1 MSENAGGSR
10 KFQYVAVTRLDKYS
24 EEPTDRQV
32 RCLCCQDFGIIPG
45 AVLAKYVE
53 VVPGRG
59 RTLSPELIVRPW
71 DAVVSA
77 PMACSAT
84 GCRAYPEKFNWGADT
99 WLSAQQCDFI
109 AAEERRF
116 RMNEAVEEAKLK
128 ADKALHESGK
138 VADLNAR
145 RAIQQASAAIGREMP
160 TAPPPP
166 EPIEAVAV
174 GDDIGWEDW

>member
-1 MSENAGGSR
+1 MLENATGSR
-10 KFQYVAVTRLDKYS
+10 KFQYVAVTRLDKYA

-45 AVLAKYVE
+45 SVLSKYVE

-59 RTLSPELIVRPW
+59 RTLPAEIAARPW
-71 DAVVSA
+71 DAVVST

-84 GCRAYPEKFNWGADT
+84 GCHVYHAKFMEHSADS
-99 WLSAQQCDFI
+99 WLTVQQCDFI
-109 AAEERRF
+109 AAQERKF
-116 RMNEAVEEAKLK
+116 RADEAH
-128 ADKALHESGK
+128 HESGR
-138 VADLNAR
+138 VADLAAR